1 MDQQHFVESLG
12 LLVEALTGLTRMS
25 GRILGWLMI
34 GDAPAATMP
43 DLTEALHTSK
53 SAISTSTRQLI
64 QAGLIERKSVPGQRR
79 DVYQLRPDAWSRLL
93 LWEAQK
99 YARFRDLAE
108 QGLDL
113 LEDASAEQ
121 KKAMQE
127 MADLNS
133 YLAEGVP
140 RLIAQ
145 WQENTSRAGSA
156 RGAHSRKG
164 SSGPH
169 PWEL

>member
-1 MDQQHFVESLG
+1 MDQQLFVENLG

-53 SAISTSTRQLI
+53 SAISTSTRQLM
-64 QAGLIERKSVPGQRR
+64 QVGLIERKSVPGQRR
-79 DVYQLRPDAWSRLL
+79 DVYQLRPDVWSRLL

-99 YARFRDLAE
+99 YARFHNLAE
-108 QGLDL
+108 EGLTL
-113 LEDASAEQ
+113 LADAPDEK

-127 MADLNS
+127 MADLTGH
-133 YLAEGVP
+133 LAEGVP
-140 RLIAQ
+140 RLITQ
-145 WQENTSRAGSA
+145 WQENTSRTTSS
-156 RGAHSRKG
+156 RSVRNRKG
-164 SSGPH
+164 ASPH